1 MTIERT
7 SLTHHTCHA
16 LLKAALKAFAAK
28 AANLGRTPAFWALWQ
43 RLNSELGGVSI
54 FTYRDQQSSS
64 GSDGAECFDSGFY
77 FTGWNGRVFEAH
89 YDATA
94 WRFEVPP
101 QLQVF
106 LGQLPLKIV
115 TWWKT
120 RASGMSSTDAWW
132 VTFHVLYLDFQTTFG
147 CPGPIRVSKSWTEWS
162 MRPFVTPEQNCH
174 GVRLRWFRQ
183 PL

>member
-1 MTIERT
+1 MSSDHCGSWGSGMTIERT

-77 FTGWNGRVFEAH
+77 FTG
-89 YDATA
+89 
-94 WRFEVPP
+94 
-101 QLQVF
+101 
-106 LGQLPLKIV
+106 
-115 TWWKT
+115 
-120 RASGMSSTDAWW
+120 
-132 VTFHVLYLDFQTTFG
+132 
-147 CPGPIRVSKSWTEWS
+147 
-162 MRPFVTPEQNCH
+162 
-174 GVRLRWFRQ
+174 
-183 PL
+183 